1 MTSLENI
8 LDRTLADALAE
19 NNPEIARSID
29 RLIASGKGMREIGF
43 LCRKVKN
50 MFPDKKYSNLFP
62 AIEAYARSKMK
73 G

>member
-8 LDRTLADALAE
+8 LDHTLADALAE

-29 RLIASGKGMREIGF
+29 KLIANGKGMREIGF
-43 LCRKVKN
+43 LCRKVKT
-50 MFPDKKYSNLFP
+50 MCPDKRYSNLFP
-62 AIEAYARSKMK
+62 AIEAYARSKLK